1 MGTKQK
7 WLELKYVKH
16 PPPLFGPLENS
27 ISTDWPAMLVAS
39 LNITEFTPLNI
50 IVWTSR
56 GERTDLLIKPNLD
69 FEVKLKLSWQ
79 YN

>member
-1 MGTKQK
+1 
-7 WLELKYVKH
+7 
-16 PPPLFGPLENS
+16 
-27 ISTDWPAMLVAS
+27 MLVAS
-39 LNITEFTPLNI
+39 LDITEFTPLNI

-56 GERTDLLIKPNLD
+56 GERMDLLIKPNLD

>member
-1 MGTKQK
+1 MGAKQK
-7 WLELKYVKH
+7 RLELKYVN
-16 PPPLFGPLENS
+16 PPPLFSPLENS

-50 IVWTSR
+50 IVWTSH
-56 GERTDLLIKPNLD
+56 GERMDLLIKPNLD

>member
-1 MGTKQK
+1 MGAKQK
-7 WLELKYVKH
+7 RLEVKYVNAPRFQPPGKH
-16 PPPLFGPLENS
+16 S

-39 LNITEFTPLNI
+39 LNFTEFTPLNI
-50 IVWTSR
+50 IVWTSH
-56 GERTDLLIKPNLD
+56 GERMDLLIKPNLD